1 MRSGIPTRVGA
12 ASRASRPGRTG
23 RVVSALLAFV
33 LATNACQVH
42 DQPSS
47 PPSPTARPELHG
59 PLIAYT
65 VPRATPWFDSGEVG
79 FVLTEGSDRIAGWNK
94 QVGASR
100 FAGLSGPAF
109 TTDGRYAFAQ
119 YSDEQAGRYPY
130 DGGDIH
136 AELVWIDVA
145 SRQTHVVAIPA
156 QSRSDSQRPSRPGV
170 PYPLQGSTIV
180 WQAPATAD
188 APDGR
193 LTLMQLDLSRPSP
206 MPSLLRT
213 VQLPPRTPEQRAVP
227 AEAQDFTGNVI
238 GAGHGRVA
246 IVKKYGSDRFSQA
259 DRLFVVDADT
269 DADGTVRDVVHQP
282 TRQWISAVFSPDGTR
297 VAYETGAIDKTGSC
311 DRHQVTVFDSATG
324 HQAAGFPPGPF
335 DASPRPYFYGNQ
347 SGAVWWTS
355 DGRLRAT
362 AGAEQCPA
370 NRSEPTSDGG
380 VWELNGGQ
388 WTQVAP
394 SETYRDYPLPNGDAV
409 IIAKVPRPPDEQ
421 QPNQPPT
428 VTSLFIRQGDQ
439 RVHIADVDATSVAVA
454 PAQP

>member
-12 ASRASRPGRTG
+12 ASRPVRTG
-23 RVVSALLAFV
+23 RVVSALLAFA

-47 PPSPTARPELHG
+47 PPSPTALPETHG

-79 FVLTEGSDRIAGWNK
+79 FVLTEGSNPIATWKK

-109 TTDGRYAFAQ
+109 TTDGTYAFAQ
-119 YSDEQAGRYPY
+119 YADEQAGRYPY
-130 DGGDIH
+130 DGGDMH

-145 SRQTHVVAIPA
+145 SRQTHEVAIPA
-156 QSRSDSQRPSRPGV
+156 QSRTDSQRPSRPGV

-180 WQAPATAD
+180 WQAPPTAD
-188 APDGR
+188 APDGQV
-193 LTLMQLDLSRPSP
+193 TLMQLDLSRPSP
-206 MPSLLRT
+206 TPSVLRT
-213 VQLPPRTPEQRAVP
+213 VQLPPRTPEQQAVP
-227 AEAQDFTGNVI
+227 AETQDFTGNVI

-246 IVKKYGSDRFSQA
+246 IVKKYGSDRFTQA
-259 DRLFVVDADT
+259 DRLFLVDADS
-269 DADGTVRDVVHQP
+269 TVRDVAHQP
-282 TRQWISAVFSPDGTR
+282 TTQWISAVFSPDGTR
-297 VAYETGAIDKTGSC
+297 FAYETGAIDKTGSC
-311 DRHQVTVFDSATG
+311 NRHQVTVFDSATG

-335 DASPRPYFYGNQ
+335 DATPGPYFYGNQ

-362 AGAEQCPA
+362 AGAEQCPT
-370 NRSEPTSDGG
+370 NRSEPTSDSG

-394 SETYRDYPLPNGDAV
+394 SGTYRDYPLPDGDAV
-409 IIAKVPRPPDEQ
+409 IVAKAPRPPDERQ
-421 QPNQPPT
+421 ANQPTT
-428 VTSLFIRQGDQ
+428 VTSLFIREGDQ